1 MKKIRI
7 GIVGYGNV
15 GRGAEKAV
23 LAAPDM
29 ALRAIFTRRDVQSI
43 KPADKSVPVLPIE
56 DAEKMAGEIDC
67 MILCGGSAS
76 DLAEQGPMFAK
87 HFNIVDSYDTHAKI
101 PGYLASVDKAAVNT
115 TAVISCGW
123 DPGLFS
129 IMRTLFESS
138 LPDGAGYSF
147 WGPGVSQGHSNAVR
161 GVPGVLN
168 AVQYSIPIDNAVEA
182 VRNGSRP
189 ELTARQKHLRQCY
202 VVAEP
207 GADKQAIEQAIKTM
221 PDFFA
226 DYDTTVEFISETE
239 FASNHRAMPH
249 GGMVLRSGATGEN
262 TQVMEFSLKLESNPE
277 FTASV
282 MTAYARAAFRL
293 AEEKQF
299 GAKTVFD
306 VPLTYLSE
314 KSRDDLIK
322 ELL

>member
-1 MKKIRI
+1 MKKMQI
-7 GIVGYGNV
+7 GIVGYGNI

-29 ALRAIFTRRDVQSI
+29 ELRAIFTRRDVQSI
-43 KPADKSVPVLPIE
+43 KPISNAPVLPIE
-56 DAEKMAGEIDC
+56 AAEKMVGEIDC

-76 DLAEQGPMFAK
+76 DLAEQAPMFAK
-87 HFNIVDSYDTHAKI
+87 NFNIVDSYDTHAKI
-101 PGYLASVDKAAVNT
+101 PEYLAEVDKAAVST

-129 IMRTLFESS
+129 MMRTLFESS

-168 AVQYSIPIDNAVEA
+168 AVQYSIPLDSAVES

-189 ELTARQKHLRQCY
+189 ELSARQKHLRQCY

-207 GADKQAIEQAIKTM
+207 GADKQTIEQTIKTM
-221 PDFFA
+221 PHFFA
-226 DYDTTVEFISETE
+226 DYDTTVEFISEAE
-239 FASNHRAMPH
+239 FAANHKKMPH
-249 GGMVLRSGATGEN
+249 GGMVLRSGETGGN

-282 MTAYARAAFRL
+282 MIAYARAAVRL
-293 AEEKQF
+293 AAEKQF

-314 KSRDDLIK
+314 KSRADLIR

>member
-23 LAAPDM
+23 LSAPDM
-29 ALRAIFTRRDVQSI
+29 ELCAIFTRRDTQSI

-56 DAEKMAGEIDC
+56 AADNMADEIDC

-76 DLAEQGPMFAK
+76 DLEEQTPMFAK
-87 HFNIVDSYDTHAKI
+87 NFNIVDSYDTHAKI
-101 PGYLASVDKAAVNT
+101 PEYMAAVDKAAATT

-129 IMRTLFESS
+129 MMRTLFESS
-138 LPDGAGYSF
+138 LPNGAGYSF

-168 AVQYSIPIDNAVEA
+168 AVQYSIPIDNAVES
-182 VRNGSRP
+182 VRSGLRP
-189 ELTARQKHLRQCY
+189 ELTTRQKHLRQCF

-207 GADKQAIEQAIKTM
+207 GADKQAIAQAIKTM
-221 PDFFA
+221 PHFFA
-226 DYDTTVEFISETE
+226 DYDTTVEFISADE
-239 FASNHRAMPH
+239 FAANHSKMPH
-249 GGMVLRSGATGEN
+249 GGMVLRSGETGES

-282 MTAYARAAFRL
+282 MIAYARAAVRL
-293 AEEKQF
+293 AAEKQF

-306 VPLTYLSE
+306 IPLTYLSE

-322 ELL
+322 ALL